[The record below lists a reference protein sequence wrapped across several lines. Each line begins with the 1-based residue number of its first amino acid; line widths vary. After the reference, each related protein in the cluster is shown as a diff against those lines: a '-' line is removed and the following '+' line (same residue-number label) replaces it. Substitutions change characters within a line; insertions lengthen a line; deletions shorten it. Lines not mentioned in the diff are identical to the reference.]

1 MIVTEDTIAANRS
14 KTAFWLSRHKYL
26 VYEVNCFRAGWGS
39 DILEN
44 IMLEGK
50 LGLDIY
56 SPNSSS
62 AHVQFQNLISY
73 SCE

>member
-1 MIVTEDTIAANRS
+1 MIVTKGIIAANRS
-14 KTAFWLSRHKYL
+14 KIAFCLSRHRYL
-26 VYEVNCFRAGWGS
+26 VDEVNCFRAGWGS

-56 SPNSSS
+56 SPNSS
-62 AHVQFQNLISY
+62 
-73 SCE
+73 